1 MTHRRSRRTVA
12 DPGAGGGPE
21 RARSESGYAA
31 LELALGIGLIL
42 MPVALLVLS
51 LPGWVERSSL
61 ARTAAREAARLVVTA
76 EDPANA
82 LEQATALVERIA
94 ENHGVRAEDVGA
106 CFSVH
111 AAGTAPPSTC
121 TGPAMIT
128 RMDAV
133 TVHVSVRLPALTLP
147 GSHAQVPSSTRTLL
161 HTERVDRYRT
171 W

>member
-1 MTHRRSRRTVA
+1 MTHGWFRRT
-12 DPGAGGGPE
+12 GGGPD

-31 LELALGIGLIL
+31 LELVLGIGLIL

-51 LPGWVERSSL
+51 LPGWVERTSL
-61 ARTAAREAARLVVTA
+61 ARTAAREAARMVVTA
-76 EDPANA
+76 DDPTNA
-82 LEQATALVERIA
+82 LELAATLVERIA
-94 ENHGVRAEDVGA
+94 ENHGVRAEDVGT
-106 CFSVH
+106 CVSVH

-128 RMDAV
+128 RTDAV
-133 TVHVSVRLPALTLP
+133 TVHVSVRLPALLLP
-147 GSHAQVPSSTRTLL
+147 GSPARVPSSTRTLV